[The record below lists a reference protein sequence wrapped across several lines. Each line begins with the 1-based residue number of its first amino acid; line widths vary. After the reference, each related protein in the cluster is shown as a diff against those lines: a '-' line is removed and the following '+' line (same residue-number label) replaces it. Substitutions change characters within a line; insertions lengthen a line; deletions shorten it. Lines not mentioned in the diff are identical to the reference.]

1 MPVVAIIPSVAI
13 LIRVGSCPA
22 QLLFYTAQE
31 KMTAQNSPAT
41 NDNLSREQC
50 VPESTRMM

>member
-1 MPVVAIIPSVAI
+1 MPVVAKTFAVAI
-13 LIRVGSCPA
+13 LLWLGASPT
-22 QLLFYTAQE
+22 QLPFHLAWERITA
-31 KMTAQNSPAT
+31 KYSPAI